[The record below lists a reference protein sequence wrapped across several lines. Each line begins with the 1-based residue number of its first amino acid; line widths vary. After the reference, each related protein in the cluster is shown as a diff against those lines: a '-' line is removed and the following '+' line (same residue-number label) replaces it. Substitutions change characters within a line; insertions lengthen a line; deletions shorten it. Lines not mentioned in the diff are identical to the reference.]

1 MRVGDIMSTPVISVT
16 PEHSLKAVARLFQ
29 RNRIAAVPV
38 LDGGRV
44 VGVVSKTDIVRRE
57 QAFEL
62 ERGRRLGG
70 RLRRGTRAASLAT
83 VGDVMVSPAITV
95 EPTLSAVGCAW
106 LMTEHDAHHLPVLD
120 RGKLIGI
127 VSRSDLVR
135 AFARSDEQIR
145 AEIVEQILPSFA
157 PAADDVE
164 ITVSNGEVV
173 LTGEVDDESTLRL
186 LPHAVRS
193 VIGVAEITCELQAM
207 RSTPLVD
214 VVSPTL

>member
-16 PEHSLKAVARLFQ
+16 PEHSLKAVARLFE
-29 RNRIAAVPV
+29 RNGIAAVPV
-38 LDGGRV
+38 VDGGRV

-62 ERGRRLGG
+62 ERGHRRSN
-70 RLRRGTRAASLAT
+70 RLRRGTRAARGVTAA
-83 VGDVMVSPAITV
+83 DAMVSPAITV
-95 EPTLSAVGCAW
+95 DPTRSAVGCAW

-120 RGKLIGI
+120 HGELIGI

-157 PAADDVE
+157 PSADEVE
-164 ITVSNGEVV
+164 IMVSNGEVV
-173 LTGEVDDESTLRL
+173 LTGEVDDESTLRC

-193 VIGVAEITCELQAM
+193 VIGVVEVTCALRAR

-214 VVSPTL
+214 VVSPML

>member
-1 MRVGDIMSTPVISVT
+1 MRVGDIMSTPVITVT
-16 PEHSLKAVARLFQ
+16 PEHSLKAVARLFE

-38 LDGGRV
+38 VDGGRV

-57 QAFEL
+57 QVFEL
-62 ERGRRLGG
+62 DRARRLGG
-70 RLRRGTRAASLAT
+70 RLRRGTRAARSAT
-83 VGDVMVSPAITV
+83 AGDAMASPAITV
-95 EPTLSAVGCAW
+95 DPTLSAVGCAW
-106 LMTEHDAHHLPVLD
+106 LMIEHDAHHLPVLD
-120 RGKLIGI
+120 RGKLTGI

-164 ITVSNGEVV
+164 IMVSNGEVV
-173 LTGEVDDESTLRL
+173 LTGEVDDESTLRC

-193 VIGVAEITCELQAM
+193 VIGVVDVDCELRAT
-207 RSTPLVD
+207 RSTRLVD
-214 VVSPTL
+214 VVSPML